1 MDLAGKARRLERK
14 ITKAVDAAVTEF
26 VGRGAGVAPI
36 EIVYSAL
43 DAAEGE
49 IQEIGR
55 GRRVF
60 PFNRVI
66 VHCVAA
72 DDDRLARA
80 RVGAVIAGPPSLAER
95 LVDRLRSA
103 GCVLDGMAV
112 EVAFAPQRA
121 DHWRHQNFHVEFD
134 RVDAPAPAIP
144 VEPEPA
150 TAADVRIKLTVVKG
164 SAAQRVYAFGG
175 GRIDIGRRVEVLDQ
189 RQRLIRTNDIAF
201 LEDGP
206 EPNSS
211 VSRKHAHVEFIDKD
225 RAYRVYDDGS
235 AQGTSIIREGRTIS
249 VPAGVRGA
257 RIENG
262 DEIVL
267 GHARLRVVLETTRP
281 EPG

>member
-14 ITKAVDAAVTEF
+14 ISKAVDAAVTEF
-26 VGRGAGVAPI
+26 VGRGAVTAPI

-66 VHCVAA
+66 VHCVADA
-72 DDDRLARA
+72 DDRLARA
-80 RVGAVIAGPPSLAER
+80 RVGAVIAGPPSLSER
-95 LVDRLRSA
+95 LVDRLRAA
-103 GCVLDGMAV
+103 GCAPDAIAV
-112 EVAFAPQRA
+112 EIAFAPRRA
-121 DHWRHQNFHVEFD
+121 DHWLHQEFHVEFD
-134 RVDAPAPAIP
+134 RIEAPAPPAA
-144 VEPEPA
+144 VEPEPPA
-150 TAADVRIKLTVVKG
+150 AADFRIKLTIVKG
-164 SAAQRVYAFGG
+164 SAAHRAYAFGG

-211 VSRKHAHVEFIDKD
+211 VSRKHAHIEFVEKD
-225 RAYRVYDDGS
+225 RGYRVYDDGS
-235 AQGTSIIREGRTIS
+235 AQGTSVIREGRTIR

-267 GHARLRVVLETTRP
+267 GHARLRVVLETKKA
-281 EPG
+281 